1 MKRKSNF
8 NKKCKS
14 VLRS

>member
-1 MKRKSNF
+1 MSN

-14 VLRS
+14 RA